1 MDRERIENLLN
12 SVRLVERELE
22 DILEELSTSTSKP
35 ETKSVRKLNLAFIV
49 GHTAKAPGANGSN
62 IIPNEYFY
70 HRDMMVPY
78 LRKMSND
85 AVDISIHYR
94 DGIGIAGAYKQADES
109 GADCVIELH
118 YNGAASTQAT
128 GTETLYV
135 SEKGKI
141 LAKNVQEEMLTA
153 LVLRDR
159 GVKYVP
165 RSGRGGYNLRAGKAV
180 AVIVEPAFGSNTSD
194 AILLRDRV
202 EALAQAYVTG
212 AINYWRKINA

>member
-1 MDRERIENLLN
+1 MKQRIENLLN
-12 SVRLVERELE
+12 SVRLIERELE
-22 DILEELSTSTSKP
+22 DILEELSASTPKP
-35 ETKSVRKLNLAFIV
+35 SSNNVRKLNLAFIV
-49 GHTAKAPGANGSN
+49 GHTQKSPGASGSN

-70 HRDMMVPY
+70 HRDMMVPH

-94 DGIGIAGAYKQADES
+94 DGIGIAGAYKSADES

-135 SEKGKI
+135 SEKGKV
-141 LAKNVQEEMLTA
+141 LAECVQEEMLTA
-153 LVLRDR
+153 LGLRDR

-165 RSGRGGYNLRAGKAV
+165 RSGRGGYNLRAGNAV
-180 AVIVEPAFGSNTSD
+180 AVIVEPAFGSNTDD
-194 AILLRDRV
+194 AVLLRDRV
-202 EALAQAYVTG
+202 ETLAQAYVNG